1 MTRHY
6 RDAIEFFE
14 RRGNGHSK
22 IAIPKPPGVSGSCR
36 KSKYHG
42 SLDTVQI
49 SGTMRFV
56 GRMHHERVPR
66 TDTKHSF
73 PSGEYR
79 RLEPRPD
86 ASGPWIYIYWDALS
100 IDQQFVDI
108 ADDQTVEEL
117 KTHLDGINTNDE
129 PWKTNTLDSL
139 GIALVA

>member
-22 IAIPKPPGVSGSCR
+22 IDIRKPHGVSGSCR

-56 GRMHHERVPR
+56 GRMLHERVPR
-66 TDTKHSF
+66 TDTKHS
-73 PSGEYR
+73 S
-79 RLEPRPD
+79 
-86 ASGPWIYIYWDALS
+86 PWIYIYSDALS